1 MPFPHKSAASAAAS
15 SRRIPLPSLTALRSF
30 ECAARHGS
38 FTLAAEELHL
48 TQSAVSRQV
57 KELEL
62 TIGTAL
68 FHRIG
73 RRVVLT
79 EAGRGLADELAVE
92 LENIRHTLL
101 RAVAAGSVG
110 SSLKVATLPT
120 FATRWLIPRLADFER
135 RHPGIAVNLYT
146 RLEPFDMARERF
158 DLAIHYGGEDW
169 PGCHLEPLCA
179 EVVVPVASP
188 ALLPRLGAATPA
200 DLLAAPLLHLDS
212 RPKAWAD
219 WFHLAGIEAPPFLP
233 GKRFD
238 QFGMII
244 AAIQGGLGLGL
255 IPLYLIEAE
264 LETGALARLPGPDL
278 VSADAYW
285 IARPQGVDNANARLF
300 GAWMRTQVSGS
311 GRG

>member
-1 MPFPHKSAASAAAS
+1 MDHLS
-15 SRRIPLPSLTALRSF
+15 SRRILLPSLTALRSF

-62 TIGTAL
+62 TIGTPL

-79 EAGRGLADELAVE
+79 DAGRGLADELAVE

-110 SSLKVATLPT
+110 SSLRVATLPT

-135 RHPGIAVNLYT
+135 RHPGIEVNLNT

-158 DLAIHYGGEDW
+158 DLAIHYGAEDW
-169 PGCHLEPLCA
+169 PGCQLERLCE
-179 EVVVPVASP
+179 EVVIPVVNP
-188 ALLPRLGAATPA
+188 ELLRRLAPTAPG
-200 DLLAAPLLHLDS
+200 DLVKAPLLHLES
-212 RPKAWAD
+212 RPQAWGE
-219 WFHLAGIEAPPFLP
+219 WFQRAGIAVPPFLP

-244 AAIQGGLGLGL
+244 AAIQAGLGVGL
-255 IPLYLIEAE
+255 IPRYLIETE
-264 LETGALARLPGPDL
+264 L
-278 VSADAYW
+278 VSGGLVQTMGPELRSAGAYW
-285 IARPQGVDNANARLF
+285 IARPLGVDNANARLF
-300 GAWMRTQVSGS
+300 SAWMHGQVPNTGQH
-311 GRG
+311 